1 MTTLRQ
7 SILDAGKQTGIALLP
22 FVAGG
27 YPDLATSTAVL
38 AGLDVPG
45 VGACEVG
52 FPFSDPIADGPVI
65 QEAFNDALTRGF
77 KTAQLFESLAQAKA
91 TITKPMTAM
100 VSHSIVYRYGVER
113 FLKDAKGA
121 GFAGVLIP
129 DLPPPEA
136 DGVCAKVADAG
147 LESVLLVAPTTT
159 SQRRERIAKLC
170 TGFVYYLSVSGITG
184 ERTALPAD
192 LTHNVTQLRAMTD
205 VPICVGFGIST
216 REHVAQ
222 LRGVAHGAIVGS
234 AVVKRVRQ
242 AGPDAARAVRD
253 YCIELLS

>member
-7 SILDAGKQTGIALLP
+7 SILDAAKPTGIALLP

-27 YPDLATSTAVL
+27 YPDVAASAALLAA
-38 AGLDVPG
+38 LDLPG
-45 VGACEVG
+45 IGACEVG

-77 KTAQLFESLAQAKA
+77 KTSQLFDALADARP
-91 TITKPMTAM
+91 TIRKPMTAM
-100 VSHSIVYRYGVER
+100 VSYSIVFRYGTER
-113 FLKDAKGA
+113 FLKDAKNA
-121 GFAGVLIP
+121 GFAGILIP

-136 DGVCAKVADAG
+136 DTVCAKVADAG

-159 SQRRERIAKLC
+159 PQRRERIAKLC

-184 ERTALPAD
+184 ERTSLPAD
-192 LTHNVTQLRAMTD
+192 LTQNVKQLRSMTD

-216 REHVAQ
+216 PEHVKQ
-222 LRGVAHGAIVGS
+222 LNGVAHGAIVGS
-234 AVVKRVRQ
+234 AIVKRVKQ
-242 AGPDAARAVRD
+242 AGADAPSAVRK
-253 YCIELLS
+253 YCAELIG